1 MILFITKIW
10 DPVNGLVQSEMDGA
24 HQNIAD
30 GIIDERR
37 PKEEHFQL
45 LDCGITFEILLLY
58 SSHIKGGKRKSD

>member
-45 LDCGITFEILLLY
+45 LELWNNIWDPIIVFFT
-58 SSHIKGGKRKSD
+58 HKRR